1 MAKRRMF
8 SLDVVGTDSFAEM
21 TKDAQALYFQLGM
34 YGDDDGFVTSPRKIA
49 RGINCNDSAMDELE
63 ENGLIIRFG
72 SGVLVVRDWKINNT
86 LKNDRYK
93 PTMCVDEFK
102 LLQTDENGK
111 YSLKE
116 KDWNQTGTKLEPNW
130 NLNITEHN
138 RTELNE

>member
-8 SLDVVGTDSFAEM
+8 SLDIVGTDSFAEM
-21 TKDAQALYFQLGM
+21 SKDAQALYFQLGM

-49 RGINCNDSAMDELE
+49 RGIGCTDAAMTELE

-72 SGVLVVRDWKINNT
+72 SGVLVIRDWKINNT

-102 LLQTDENGK
+102 LLQTDESGK

-116 KDWNQTGTKLEPNW
+116 KAE
-130 NLNITEHN
+130 
-138 RTELNE
+138 

>member
-8 SLDVVGTDSFAEM
+8 SLDVVGTDSFAEI

-49 RGINCNDSAMDELE
+49 RGISCDDSAFQELE
-63 ENGLIIRFG
+63 RNGLIIQFD

-93 PTMCVDEFK
+93 PTICTEEFNQ
-102 LLQTDENGK
+102 LETDKTER
-111 YSLKE
+111 YSLK
-116 KDWNQTGTKLEPNW
+116 TGTS
-130 NLNITEHN
+130 
-138 RTELNE
+138 